1 VGTVGVDRA
10 GSGALRAFAKY
21 GRDALRAF
29 LLRGLGTAS
38 AFMANASGAPAPQL
52 TLLDFKPETIRG
64 TAGYFRV
71 GQTRAGTW
79 WFVDP
84 ADAVFFSRGV
94 NAINRTGSTRGSLAK
109 PGPYAAAV
117 DALHGAEE
125 PQVFVETVLVRLN
138 AWRCNTLGAWTA
150 PEFFDRGTAYLELLE
165 FRQAAS
171 ETTIKLAGANVPDV
185 FDPRWVE
192 ACDQRA
198 AERCAPRALSRDLI
212 GYFTDHEP
220 AWAQPGSGAGDG
232 SGRAE
237 RPSLLQICLSL
248 EPSFPAYHAAWE
260 FTLAAH
266 GGELATLARAWGAV
280 LPNKEALRQLTLAD
294 TALLSPG
301 YLRDQER
308 FTREFARRYFSVTAA
323 AIRRH
328 DPHHLILGCRFVGAP
343 AAAILA
349 ECVSPNVDVL
359 SIDPDYEAPVERVDA
374 AYRAQGMPVL
384 VGEFGWTG
392 EAFTKRPRE
401 DEPRGQT
408 TVERM
413 LVRGR
418 TSLERIIAHPA
429 VVGYAWPRWV
439 DRADQQP
446 PFGEGLVHVD
456 DYEAREHTELL
467 TDINDRVAVLRL
479 ATNDPVKS

>member
-1 VGTVGVDRA
+1 
-10 GSGALRAFAKY
+10 
-21 GRDALRAF
+21 
-29 LLRGLGTAS
+29 
-38 AFMANASGAPAPQL
+38 MANASGAPAPQL
-52 TLLDFKPETIRG
+52 NLYDFKPETIRG

-71 GQTRAGTW
+71 GQTRAGMW
-79 WFVDP
+79 WFIDP
-84 ADAVFFSRGV
+84 ADEVFFSRGV
-94 NAINRTGSTRGSLAK
+94 NGVNRAGSTRGGAAK
-109 PGPYAAAV
+109 PGPYAVAV
-117 DALHGAEE
+117 DARHGTDE
-125 PQVFVETVLVRLN
+125 PQVFVEMVLVRLN
-138 AWRCNTLGAWTA
+138 AWRCNTLGAWAT
-150 PEFFDRGTAYLELLE
+150 PEFFDRGTAYLEMLE
-165 FRQAAS
+165 FRQAAPV
-171 ETTIKLAGANVPDV
+171 TTIKLAGANVPDV

-192 ACDQRA
+192 ACDRRA

-220 AWAQPGSGAGDG
+220 GWAQPGGDAG
-232 SGRAE
+232 RVE

-280 LPNKEALRQLTLAD
+280 LPNKEALRQLTLTD

-301 YLRDQER
+301 YLRDHER

-328 DPHHLILGCRFVGAP
+328 DPHHLNLGCRFGGVP

-359 SIDPDYEAPVERVDA
+359 SLNPDYEAPVERVDA
-374 AYRAQGMPVL
+374 VYRAQGMPVL

-392 EAFTKRPRE
+392 EAFTGRRRA

-413 LVRGR
+413 LARGR
-418 TSLERIIAHPA
+418 ASLERIIAHPA

-456 DYEAREHTELL
+456 DHEAREHTELL
-467 TDINDRVAVLRL
+467 TDINDRIAVLRL
-479 ATNDPVKS
+479 VTNDPVKS